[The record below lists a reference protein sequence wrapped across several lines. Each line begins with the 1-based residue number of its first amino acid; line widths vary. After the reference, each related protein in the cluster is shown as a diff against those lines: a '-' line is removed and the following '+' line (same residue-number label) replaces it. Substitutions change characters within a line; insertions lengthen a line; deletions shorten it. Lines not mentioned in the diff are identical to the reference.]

1 MTEYDSISGRKFL
14 LASKVQNWH
23 GNLLCSIRWLRASQ
37 NDAGAARPQQQ
48 HESASTE
55 KRKARRNGRHCCDPS
70 ERPTW
75 MRSVDHQSVLH
86 APTANHR
93 RSGSHAGQVALAGGH
108 PQSLQGSFHWHSSAI
123 QLHRWNVFL
132 LFIAMLMVTGSL
144 LWRNADRHPMGPHRR
159 PLSAQTAL
167 RAHRRVRPGRVRRHW
182 NWLPGAFNLKN
193 VFRFLKFP
201 AEFYVLLSESIKLFL

>member
-144 LWRNADRHPMGPHRR
+144 LWRNVT
-159 PLSAQTAL
+159 PLLHFCGYT
-167 RAHRRVRPGRVRRHW
+167 HYKGT
-182 NWLPGAFNLKN
+182 
-193 VFRFLKFP
+193 KFYP
-201 AEFYVLLSESIKLFL
+201 WFKHGTYVMYTIYIAPV